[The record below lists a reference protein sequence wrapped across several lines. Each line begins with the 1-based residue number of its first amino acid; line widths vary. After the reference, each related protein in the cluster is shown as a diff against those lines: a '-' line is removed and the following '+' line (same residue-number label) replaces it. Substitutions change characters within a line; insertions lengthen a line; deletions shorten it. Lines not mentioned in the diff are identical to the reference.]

1 LSIFLRKEPFSRRR
15 KNDMKA
21 LIKDKP
27 VRGATFTDRSIPQ
40 AGDDDLLVRV
50 KNAAIC
56 GTDIHIYQWNEY
68 AASRIK
74 LPLLFG
80 HEYAA
85 EVVEV
90 GKNVTNFKKGDRVAA
105 ETHVPC
111 GHCYQCTTG
120 LQHVCKEMKILG
132 VHMDGA
138 FSEYAIL
145 PAVCAWKLDPSISY
159 EIGAT
164 MEPFGIGVHALSK
177 TKPAG
182 KKVIV
187 FGCGPIGIY
196 AQMVAKVS
204 GAEYVIGVD
213 VTTERLDLAKKM
225 GTDIVLN
232 SKKVNVVEE
241 VNKMTK
247 GFGTDIVVELTGN
260 KGVLN
265 DATKTLR
272 RGGDIVLV
280 GLYSGP
286 VEWDLVN
293 NVIYKEANVYGVTGR
308 IMWDTWWTAQSML
321 LSGKM
326 DVSPVITHR
335 FDLKEYDQ
343 AFQLAESAS
352 TGKIIFNL

>member
-1 LSIFLRKEPFSRRR
+1 V
-15 KNDMKA
+15 KA
-21 LIKDKP
+21 LIKDTP
-27 VRGATFTDRSIPQ
+27 ARGGTFTDRLTPKI
-40 AGDDDLLVRV
+40 GKDDLLVKVRA
-50 KNAAIC
+50 AAIC

-68 AASRIK
+68 ASSRIR

-80 HEYAA
+80 HEYSA
-85 EVVEV
+85 EVVDV
-90 GKNVTNFKKGDRVAA
+90 GKNVTNFRIGDRVAA

-120 LQHVCKEMKILG
+120 LQHVCKDMKILG

-138 FSEYAIL
+138 FSEFAVL
-145 PAVCAWKLDPSISY
+145 PAVCAWKLDPAISY

-164 MEPFGIGVHALSK
+164 MEPFGIGVHAISK

-196 AQMVAKVS
+196 AQMVAKFS

-213 VTTERLDLAKKM
+213 VSKERLDLAKRM
-225 GTDIVLN
+225 GTDIVLDA
-232 SKKVNVVEE
+232 KTVNVVDE
-241 VNKMTK
+241 VDKITK
-247 GFGTDIVVELTGN
+247 GFGIDIVVELTGN
-260 KGVLN
+260 KAVVN

-272 RGGDIVLV
+272 RGGDVVLV
-280 GLYSGP
+280 GLYSGS

-308 IMWDTWWTAQSML
+308 IMWDSWWTAQGIL
-321 LSGKM
+321 LSGKI
-326 DVSPVITHR
+326 DTSPVITPY
-335 FDLKEYDQ
+335 FELKEFDK
-343 AFQLAESAS
+343 ALQLAESAS
-352 TGKIIFNL
+352 TGKIVFKIG

>member
-1 LSIFLRKEPFSRRR
+1 
-15 KNDMKA
+15 MKA

-27 VRGATFTDRSIPQ
+27 LRGATFTDRSIPQ
-40 AGDDDLLVRV
+40 VGDDGLLVRV
-50 KNAAIC
+50 KHAAIC

-111 GHCYQCTTG
+111 EHCYQCTTG
-120 LQHVCKEMKILG
+120 LQHVCKDMKILG

-138 FSEYAIL
+138 FAEYSIL
-145 PAVCAWKLDPSISY
+145 PAVCAWKLDSAISY

-196 AQMVAKVS
+196 AQMVAKLS

-213 VTTERLDLAKKM
+213 VIKERLDLSQKM
-225 GTDIVLN
+225 GTDIILN
-232 SKKVNVVEE
+232 AKEVNVVEE
-241 VNKMTK
+241 VDRITK

-260 KGVLN
+260 RSVLN
-265 DATKTLR
+265 EASKTLR
-272 RGGDIVLV
+272 RGGEIVLV
-280 GLYSGP
+280 GLFPGS

-308 IMWDTWWTAQSML
+308 IMWDTWWTVQSIL
-321 LSGKM
+321 LSGKI
-326 DVSPVITHR
+326 DVSPVITHY
-335 FDLKEYDQ
+335 FDLKDYES
-343 AFQLAESAS
+343 AFKLAESAKV
-352 TGKIIFNL
+352 GKIVFRI

>member
-1 LSIFLRKEPFSRRR
+1 V
-15 KNDMKA
+15 KA
-21 LIKDKP
+21 LIKDTP
-27 VRGATFTDRSIPQ
+27 ARGGTFTDRLTPKI
-40 AGDDDLLVRV
+40 GKDDLLVKV
-50 KNAAIC
+50 HAAAIC

-68 AASRIK
+68 ASSRIR

-80 HEYAA
+80 HEYSA
-85 EVVEV
+85 EVVDV
-90 GKNVTNFKKGDRVAA
+90 GKNVTNFRIGDRVAA

-120 LQHVCKEMKILG
+120 LQHVCKDMKILG

-138 FSEYAIL
+138 FSEFAVL
-145 PAVCAWKLDPSISY
+145 PAVCAWKLDPAISY

-164 MEPFGIGVHALSK
+164 MEPFGIGVHAISK

-196 AQMVAKVS
+196 AQMVAKFS

-213 VTTERLDLAKKM
+213 VSKERLDLAKRM
-225 GTDIVLN
+225 GTDIVLDA
-232 SKKVNVVEE
+232 KTVNVVDE
-241 VNKMTK
+241 VDKITK
-247 GFGTDIVVELTGN
+247 GFGIDIVVELTGN
-260 KGVLN
+260 KAVVN

-272 RGGDIVLV
+272 RGGDVVLV
-280 GLYSGP
+280 GLYSGS

-308 IMWDTWWTAQSML
+308 IMWDSWWTAQGIL
-321 LSGKM
+321 LSGKI
-326 DVSPVITHR
+326 DTSPVITHY
-335 FDLKEYDQ
+335 FELKEFDK
-343 AFQLAESAS
+343 ALQLAESAS
-352 TGKIIFNL
+352 TGKIVFKIG

>member
-1 LSIFLRKEPFSRRR
+1 
-15 KNDMKA
+15 MKA
-21 LIKDKP
+21 LMKDKP
-27 VRGATFTDRSIPQ
+27 VRGATFTDIPIPQ
-40 AGDDDLLVRV
+40 IGESDLLVRV
-50 KNAAIC
+50 QAAAIC

-90 GKNVTNFKKGDRVAA
+90 GKNVKNFKKGDRVAA

-111 GHCYQCTTG
+111 GHCFQCTTG
-120 LQHVCKEMKILG
+120 LQHICKDMKILG
-132 VHMDGA
+132 VHMNGA
-138 FSEYAIL
+138 FSEYSIL
-145 PAVCAWKLDPSISY
+145 PAVCAWKLDPALSY
-159 EIGAT
+159 EMGAT
-164 MEPFGIGVHALSK
+164 MEPFGIGVHAMSK

-182 KKVIV
+182 KTVIV

-196 AQMVAKVS
+196 TQIVAKLS

-213 VTTERLDLAKKM
+213 ITKERLELARKM

-232 SKKVNVVEE
+232 SKELNIVDE
-241 VNKMTK
+241 VNRITK
-247 GFGTDIVVELTGN
+247 GFGMDIVVELTGN
-260 KGVLN
+260 KAVVN
-265 DATKTLR
+265 EAAKTLR
-272 RGGDIVLV
+272 RGGDLFLV

-286 VEWDLVN
+286 VELDLVN
-293 NVIYKEANVYGVTGR
+293 NIIYKEGNVYGITGR

-326 DVSPVITHR
+326 DISPVITHR
-335 FDLKEYDQ
+335 FDLKDYDK

-352 TGKIIFNL
+352 TGKIVFRI

>member
-1 LSIFLRKEPFSRRR
+1 MR
-15 KNDMKA
+15 A
-21 LIKDKP
+21 LIKEKP
-27 VRGATFTDRSIPQ
+27 VRGATLTDLSLPRI
-40 AGDDDLLVRV
+40 GDDDLLVRV
-50 KNAAIC
+50 QAAAIC

-90 GKNVTNFKKGDRVAA
+90 GKRVTNFKKGDRVAA

-120 LQHVCKEMKILG
+120 LQHICKDMKILG

-138 FSEYAIL
+138 FSEYALL
-145 PAVCAWKLDPSISY
+145 PEVCAWKLDPAISY

-164 MEPFGIGVHALSK
+164 MEPFGIGVHAMSK

-196 AQMVAKVS
+196 AQMVAKLS
-204 GAEYVIGVD
+204 GPEYVIAVD
-213 VTTERLDLAKKM
+213 ITKERLDLAKQM
-225 GTDIVLN
+225 GADIVLN
-232 SKKVNVVEE
+232 AKELNVPAE
-241 VNKMTK
+241 VDKITK

-260 KGVLN
+260 RGVLN
-265 DATKTLR
+265 EATKTLR
-272 RGGDIVLV
+272 RGGDIILV
-280 GLYSGP
+280 GLFSGP

-308 IMWDTWWTAQSML
+308 IMWDTWWTAQSMI

-326 DVSPVITHR
+326 DLSPVITHR
-335 FDLKEYDQ
+335 FDLKDYDQ
-343 AFQLAESAS
+343 AFQLAESAA
-352 TGKIIFNL
+352 TGKIILKI

>member
-1 LSIFLRKEPFSRRR
+1 
-15 KNDMKA
+15 MKA
-21 LIKDKP
+21 LIKEKP
-27 VRGATFTDRSIPQ
+27 VRGATFTDLTIPQ
-40 AGDDDLLVRV
+40 IGEDELLVRV
-50 KNAAIC
+50 QAAAIC

-68 AASRIK
+68 ASSRIR

-90 GKNVTNFKKGDRVAA
+90 GKGVTHFKKGDRVAA

-120 LQHVCKEMKILG
+120 FQHICKDMKILG
-132 VHMDGA
+132 VHMNGA
-138 FSEYAIL
+138 FAEYSVL
-145 PAVCAWKLDPSISY
+145 PAVCTWKLDPAISY

-164 MEPFGIGVHALSK
+164 MEPFGIGVHAISK

-196 AQMVAKVS
+196 AQMVAKLS

-213 VTTERLDLAKKM
+213 ITKERLDLARKM

-232 SKKVNVVEE
+232 AKEVNVVEE
-241 VNKMTK
+241 VVKITK
-247 GFGTDIVVELTGN
+247 GLGTDIVVELTGN
-260 KGVLN
+260 RAVVN

-280 GLYSGP
+280 GLYSGM
-286 VEWDLVN
+286 VELDLVN
-293 NVIYKEANVYGVTGR
+293 NIIYKEANVYGVTGR
-308 IMWDTWWTAQSML
+308 IMWDTWWTAQSMI

-326 DVSPVITHR
+326 DLNPVITHR
-335 FDLKEYDQ
+335 FDLADYDK
-343 AFQLAESAS
+343 AFQLAESAT
-352 TGKIIFNL
+352 TGKIVFKI

>member
-1 LSIFLRKEPFSRRR
+1 MR
-15 KNDMKA
+15 A

-27 VRGATFTDRSIPQ
+27 VRGATFTDRPIPKI
-40 AGDDDLLVRV
+40 GNDDLLVKV
-50 KNAAIC
+50 HAAAIC

-68 AASRIK
+68 ASSRIK

-80 HEYAA
+80 HEFSA

-90 GKNVTNFKKGDRVAA
+90 GKNVTNFRIGDRVAA

-120 LQHVCKEMKILG
+120 LQHICKDMKILG

-138 FSEYAIL
+138 FSEYALL
-145 PAVCAWKLDPSISY
+145 PAICAWKLDPAIYY

-164 MEPFGIGVHALSK
+164 MEPFGIGVHAISK

-196 AQMVAKVS
+196 AQMVAKLS

-213 VTTERLDLAKKM
+213 ISRERLDLARKM

-232 SKKVNVVEE
+232 AKEVNVVEE
-241 VNKMTK
+241 VDKITK

-260 KGVLN
+260 KAVLN

-280 GLYSGP
+280 GLFSGL

-308 IMWDTWWTAQSML
+308 IMWDTWWTAQSMI

-326 DVSPVITHR
+326 DLNPVITHC
-335 FDLKEYDQ
+335 FNLSDYDK
-343 AFQLAESAS
+343 AFQLAESAA
-352 TGKIIFNL
+352 TGKIVFKI

>member
-1 LSIFLRKEPFSRRR
+1 
-15 KNDMKA
+15 MKA

-27 VRGATFTDRSIPQ
+27 VRGATFTDLPIPKI
-40 AGDDDLLVRV
+40 GDDDLLVRV
-50 KNAAIC
+50 QAAAIC

-85 EVVEV
+85 EVLEV

-111 GHCYQCTTG
+111 GHCYQCHTG
-120 LQHVCKEMKILG
+120 LQHICKDMKILG
-132 VHMDGA
+132 VHMNGA
-138 FSEYAIL
+138 FAEYSIL
-145 PAVCAWKLDPSISY
+145 PAVCAWRLDPAISY

-164 MEPFGIGVHALSK
+164 MEPFGIGVHAMSK

-196 AQMVAKVS
+196 AQMVAKLS

-213 VTTERLDLAKKM
+213 ITKERLDLAKKM

-232 SKKVNVVEE
+232 NKEIDVAAE
-241 VNKMTK
+241 VDRITK
-247 GFGTDIVVELTGN
+247 GFGMDIVVELTGN
-260 KGVLN
+260 KAVLN
-265 DATKTLR
+265 NATKTVR

-280 GLYSGP
+280 GLFPGS
-286 VEWDLVN
+286 VEWDVVN

-308 IMWDTWWTAQSML
+308 IMWDTWWTAQSII

-326 DVSPVITHR
+326 DVRPVITHY
-335 FDLKEYDQ
+335 FDLGDFDQ
-343 AFQLAESAS
+343 AFQLAESAK
-352 TGKIIFNL
+352 TGKIVFRI

>member
-1 LSIFLRKEPFSRRR
+1 
-15 KNDMKA
+15 MKA
-21 LIKDKP
+21 LIKEKP
-27 VRGATFTDRSIPQ
+27 VRGATFTDLTLPQ
-40 AGDDDLLVRV
+40 IGEDELLVRV
-50 KNAAIC
+50 QAAAIC

-68 AASRIK
+68 ASSRIR

-90 GKNVTNFKKGDRVAA
+90 GKGVTHFKKGDRVAA

-120 LQHVCKEMKILG
+120 FQHICKDMKILG
-132 VHMDGA
+132 VHMNGA
-138 FSEYAIL
+138 FAEYSVL
-145 PAVCAWKLDPSISY
+145 PAVCAWKLDPAISY

-164 MEPFGIGVHALSK
+164 MEPFGIGVHAISK

-196 AQMVAKVS
+196 AQMVAKLS

-213 VTTERLDLAKKM
+213 ITKERLDLARKM

-232 SKKVNVVEE
+232 AKEVNVVEE
-241 VNKMTK
+241 VVKITK

-260 KGVLN
+260 RAVVN

-280 GLYSGP
+280 GLYSGM
-286 VEWDLVN
+286 VELDLVN
-293 NVIYKEANVYGVTGR
+293 NIIYKEANVYGVTGR
-308 IMWDTWWTAQSML
+308 IMWDTWWTAQSMI

-326 DVSPVITHR
+326 DLNPVITHR
-335 FDLKEYDQ
+335 FDLADYDK
-343 AFQLAESAS
+343 ALQLAESAT
-352 TGKIIFNL
+352 TGKIVFKI